1 MVLARS
7 YILWYDLRLETKGET
22 MALGK
27 HQHRD
32 DGRYRRERGDSLA
45 GNLGQD
51 YSELRKVDPRTKL
64 ETLRQRFHV
73 DSLNKV
79 REKLRVKR

>member
-1 MVLARS
+1 MP
-7 YILWYDLRLETKGET
+7 
-22 MALGK
+22 LGK

-51 YSELRKVDPRTKL
+51 YPELRKVDPRTKL

-79 REKLRVKR
+79 RDKLRHSR

>member
-1 MVLARS
+1 
-7 YILWYDLRLETKGET
+7 

-27 HQHRD
+27 HQHRH

-45 GNLGQD
+45 GNLGRE
-51 YSELRKVDPRTKL
+51 YSELQKVDPRTKL
-64 ETLRQRFHV
+64 ETLRQRFDV

-79 REKLRVKR
+79 RQRLRRRAGDEETN